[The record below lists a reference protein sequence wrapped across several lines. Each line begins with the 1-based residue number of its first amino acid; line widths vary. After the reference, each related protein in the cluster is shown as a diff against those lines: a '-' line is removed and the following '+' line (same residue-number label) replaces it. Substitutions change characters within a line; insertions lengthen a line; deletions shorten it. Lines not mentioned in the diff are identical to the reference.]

1 MLSYQLMAHRSMC
14 RGLVAGA
21 LACFLTLGGASEIDV
36 HAAGHVEN
44 IAKRGVSVVGSR
56 VFIDGI
62 EVDSGVER
70 YTSPASG
77 DVYRIQ
83 RKGEA
88 VAVVLERSGNRR
100 GDTTRIESHAS
111 GRGATVN
118 AGQVVITTGQ

>member
-1 MLSYQLMAHRSMC
+1 MLYESRGRRRTY
-14 RGLVAGA
+14 RGLVAA
-21 LACFLTLGGASEIDV
+21 FLACLLTLGGAAGMAV

-44 IAKRGVSVVGSR
+44 IAKQGVSVVGSR
-56 VFIDGI
+56 VFIDGVEI
-62 EVDSGVER
+62 DPGVER

-83 RKGEA
+83 HKGGA
-88 VAVVLERSGNRR
+88 VAVVLERSGNKR
-100 GDTTRIESHAS
+100 GGVTRIESHAS